1 MDAIITKLNGETK
14 KLFDLGVKVTDF
26 NVSSISKRLYSEA
39 IEGRPGAID
48 LGFDF
53 EKRKIKLDVIITADD
68 SLDFPLLRDEI
79 FYWLGDG
86 EPFYIQ
92 EGRELNGVSFAIG
105 ANPNEYYYGKRY
117 LVTTTDAFSFE
128 QTFVYGSGT
137 IELQT
142 VGLPFAES
150 SKTTATPMTVDSDGW
165 QFGQGLLLDDEANTY
180 KNDVT
185 SFRIYNAGNV
195 VVNPRFMPLKITLK
209 NLTGTKARL
218 RNSTTGT
225 SLLIDTTV
233 ASGDTITIDGLR
245 VLKNSLSILRNTD
258 KGLITL
264 KPGWNQFYIDYVTN
278 TNPHSEFEFRYYYL

>member
-14 KLFDLGVKVTDF
+14 KLFDLGIKVTDF
-26 NVSSISKRLYSEA
+26 NVSSISKRLYSES

-53 EKRKIKLDVIITADD
+53 EKRKIKLDVIITAAD

-92 EGRELNGVSFAIG
+92 EGREPNGVSFAIG
-105 ANPNEYYYGKRY
+105 TNPNEYYYGKRY
-117 LVTTTDAFSFE
+117 LVTTADAFSFE

-150 SKTTATPMTVDSDGW
+150 SLTTATPMTTDSDGW
-165 QFGQGLLLDDEANTY
+165 QFGQGLLLDDDANKY
-180 KNDVT
+180 KHDT
-185 SFRIYNAGNV
+185 KTFRIYNAGNV
-195 VVNPRFMPLKITLK
+195 AVNPRFMPLKITLS
-209 NLTGTKARL
+209 NMTGGGLRL
-218 RNSTTGT
+218 RNLTNGT
-225 SLLIDTTV
+225 SVLINV
-233 ASGDTITIDGLR
+233 AVATGDTITIDGLR
-245 VLKNSLSILRNTD
+245 ILKNSLSILRNTD
-258 KGLITL
+258 KGLITIS
-264 KPGWNQFYIDYVTN
+264 PGWNDFQIDYLTN
-278 TNPHSEFEFRYYYL
+278 TTPHSEFEFRYYYL